1 MTRASAEVQEAIQL
15 WQVRPFARGSADCC
29 AFANHVLHEL
39 TGRSPI
45 PRYRTDEGAEAI
57 IATHGGLSEAV
68 SYFLQSEPAPE
79 PELEPGDVVFLVV
92 MGHEAIGIL
101 ATAERVVTVFED
113 GNPRAVSR
121 GFVEHG
127 WRTWV

>member
-1 MTRASAEVQEAIQL
+1 MSARVYGAIRS
-15 WQVRPFARGSADCC
+15 WQVQPFARGSADCC
-29 AFANHVLHEL
+29 AFADHVLREL
-39 TGRSPI
+39 TGESAI

-57 IATHGGLSEAV
+57 TTAHGGLSAAV
-68 SYFLQSEPAPE
+68 TYFLGRDPVPE

-101 ATAERVVTVFED
+101 ATPERIVTVFED
-113 GNPRAVSR
+113 GNPRVLSR